1 MFANL
6 KRDLNAILERDPA
19 ASNRFAVVFLYPSFQ
34 VMLAYR
40 LSHHIWN
47 FGLQFIARFI
57 MQMARILTG
66 IEIHPAAKIGAGF
79 FVDHGMGT
87 VIGETAEI
95 GRDVTLYHDVTLGG
109 VMPAVDSDK
118 QRASKRHPT
127 LGDFVIVGAGAQI
140 LGPITVHRCA
150 RVGGNSVVTKDVP
163 EGATVV
169 GVPARQMTKTKT
181 PAEPTTSFSP
191 YAMPNDLENDPRER
205 TIVALVEEMQTQRA
219 RLAALEAQL
228 TSKTPV
234 KVAKPTPAKPTPA
247 KAKAAPAKAA
257 PKTAAPKPTVRRGTS
272 AR

>member
-1 MFANL
+1 MYTNL
-6 KRDLNAILERDPA
+6 RRDLNAILERDPA
-19 ASNRFAVVFLYPSFQ
+19 ACNKLAVVFLYPSFQ

-40 LSHHIWN
+40 LSHHFWN
-47 FGLQFIARFI
+47 FGLRFIARLI
-57 MQMARILTG
+57 MQLARILTG

-127 LGDFVIVGAGAQI
+127 LGDYVIVGAGAQI
-140 LGPITVHRCA
+140 LGPIIVHRCA

-169 GVPARQMTKTKT
+169 GVPARQMTKTAVPS
-181 PAEPTTSFSP
+181 PATANFSP
-191 YAMPNDLENDPRER
+191 YAMPDDRESDPRER
-205 TIVALVEEMQTQRA
+205 TIAALVDEVQSQRA
-219 RLAALEAQL
+219 RLDVLEDQLASAAVSSAARKSTVKSTPPRGKS
-228 TSKTPV
+228 TS
-234 KVAKPTPAKPTPA
+234 
-247 KAKAAPAKAA
+247 
-257 PKTAAPKPTVRRGTS
+257 
-272 AR
+272 